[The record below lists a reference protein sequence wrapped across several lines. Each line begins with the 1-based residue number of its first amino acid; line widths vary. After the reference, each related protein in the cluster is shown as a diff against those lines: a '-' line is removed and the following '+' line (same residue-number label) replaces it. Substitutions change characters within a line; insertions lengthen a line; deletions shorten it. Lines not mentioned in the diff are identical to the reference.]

1 MAANTALNVANLDF
15 NSIKTNI
22 RAYLNSQTV
31 FADYDFEGSNFS
43 ALIDAMAYNT
53 YLNNYYLNMVAN
65 EGFLDTAQIKESVVS
80 HAKTLN
86 YLPKSRSSSVADL
99 SIRIYPDDDPSQI
112 TIPAYTKFTS
122 TVDGTSYVFSTNSAM
137 VITSNTSG
145 AFVANTKVYEGKV
158 VSEFFT
164 ANTALDNQRFVLTNA
179 GVDTSS
185 LTIKIRASS
194 TDDTNSEYS
203 KAETTHGMTT
213 ASNNYFI
220 LPSNATHYEVQFGD
234 GTIGRALE
242 NGNIVEATYRVAS
255 GNVSNGGNTFIKT
268 ANVGGYSNIVV
279 TTVNPSVGGGPE
291 EDINAIKFAAP
302 KNLTIQ
308 DRLVTESDYETLLKQ
323 QFTDIESLSVY
334 GGEKE
339 DPPRFGKVVIACDV
353 ANADGIPDGLKA
365 MIKDYIK
372 GRAAIG
378 ITPEIVDPEFLYVD
392 VTTDVHF
399 NTSETTKGQDDIK
412 LLVNDQIST
421 WSNNN
426 INGFNKVLRL
436 SKLVESI
443 DGADDSILNNNTEFK
458 LRKNWNP
465 AVGNTESKTL
475 YFNNKIDSDVRDKE
489 AGVQSDKFTY
499 GADTGSYLKD
509 DGNGIL
515 LVVTAN
521 TSNVADT
528 TTLKADAGTV
538 DYETGK
544 VTISSVNVAAYTNSE
559 IRISART
566 EVRQAKSA
574 QNIILQIGENNTT
587 VTAEVI

>member
-1 MAANTALNVANLDF
+1 MASNTALSVANLDF
-15 NSIKTNI
+15 DSIKSNI
-22 RAYLNSQTV
+22 KAYLNNQKV
-31 FADYDFEGSNFS
+31 FADYDFEGSNFA

-65 EGFLDTAQIKESVVS
+65 EGFIDTAQIKESVVS

-86 YLPKSRSSSVADL
+86 YLPKSRSSSVADI

-122 TVDGTSYVFSTNSAM
+122 TVDGASYIFSTNSAI
-137 VITSNTSG
+137 VVTSNSEG
-145 AFVANTKVYEGKV
+145 AFVADTKVYEGKV
-158 VSEFFT
+158 IEEFFT
-164 ANTALDNQRFVLTNA
+164 ANTSLDNQRFVLTNE

-185 LTIKIRASS
+185 LTVKVRASS
-194 TDDTNSEYS
+194 SDDTTTEYS
-203 KAETTHGMTT
+203 KSETTHGMTSV
-213 ASNNYFI
+213 SNNYFV
-220 LPSNATHYEVQFGD
+220 LPANASHYELQFGD

-242 NGNIVEATYRVAS
+242 NGNVIEATYRVAS
-255 GNVSNGGNTFIKT
+255 GNVSNGGNTFVKT
-268 ANVGGYSNIVV
+268 TNIGGYSNVV
-279 TTVNPSVGGGPE
+279 ITTVNPAVGGSPE

-339 DPPRFGKVVIACDV
+339 DPPRFGKVVIAVDV
-353 ANADGIPDGLKA
+353 ANADGVPDGLKQ
-365 MIKDYIK
+365 MMKDYIK
-372 GRAAIG
+372 NRAAIG

-392 VTTDVHF
+392 VTSTVNF
-399 NTSETTKGQDDIK
+399 NTNETTKGKDDIQS
-412 LLVNDQIST
+412 LVDSKIDT

-436 SKLVESI
+436 SKLTEAM
-443 DGADDSILNNNTEFK
+443 DDADDSILNNDTEFK
-458 LRKNWNP
+458 LRKNWTP
-465 AVGNTESKTL
+465 TAGNTESKTL
-475 YFNNKIDSDVRDKE
+475 FFNNKIDSDVQNNI

-499 GADTGSYLKD
+499 GTDGGSYIKD

-521 TSNVADT
+521 TANVADT
-528 TTLKADAGTV
+528 TTLKSDAGTV

-544 VTISSVNVAAYTNSE
+544 VTISSVNVAAYTNSA

-566 EVRQAKSA
+566 EARQANSA
-574 QNIILQIGENNTT
+574 QNIILQIGEKNTT
-587 VTAEVI
+587 VNAEVI